1 MLSENLYTSFDAFT
15 SIKYLCKCSSKRYF
29 VVIKHLK
36 NTQWYANINSHL
48 ESWKLIDHESSAS
61 MLATIDHMIISRRLK
76 IDTGKTEF

>member
-36 NTQWYANINSHL
+36 NTQWYANIISQL
-48 ESWKLIDHESSAS
+48 ESWKLIDHELSAS
-61 MLATIDHMIISRRLK
+61 MLATIDHMITSRRLK